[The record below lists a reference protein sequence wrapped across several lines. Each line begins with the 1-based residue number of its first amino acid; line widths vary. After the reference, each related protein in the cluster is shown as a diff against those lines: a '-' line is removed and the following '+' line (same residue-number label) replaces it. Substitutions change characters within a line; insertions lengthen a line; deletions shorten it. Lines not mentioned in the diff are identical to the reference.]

1 MAYKSLISYIY
12 GIHAAVNSLGGNP
25 TETAPA
31 TDTASS
37 GLNGRAQRI
46 AQRITSLLTL
56 TGDVVETAPATD
68 TASSGLNGRA
78 QRIAQRL
85 TSLIGLTGDVV
96 EAAPATD
103 TASSGL
109 NGRAQRIAQRL
120 TSLIGLTGDVVEAAP
135 ASDTA
140 SSGLNG
146 RAQRIAQNI
155 TSLIAIATTTR
166 DHLST
171 IKDTL
176 SGTVANTY
184 NNIIIAKTGTET
196 TADIQLTKTAYA
208 ITALGLA
215 GAETVVLQV
224 KDPVTNAYFTY
235 LTLTAAA
242 PVANI
247 VNLPVTAQIIKSATA
262 ASVGVVLSYH

>member
-1 MAYKSLISYIY
+1 MAFKSLISYIY
-12 GIHAAVNSLGGNP
+12 GIHEAVKLMGGNP

-56 TGDVVETAPATD
+56 TGDVVE
-68 TASSGLNGRA
+68 
-78 QRIAQRL
+78 
-85 TSLIGLTGDVV
+85 
-96 EAAPATD
+96 
-103 TASSGL
+103 
-109 NGRAQRIAQRL
+109 
-120 TSLIGLTGDVVEAAP
+120 AAP

-146 RAQRIAQNI
+146 RSQRIAQNI
-155 TSLIAIATTTR
+155 TTMIGIVTTSR

-184 NNIIIAKTGTET
+184 NNIIVAKTGAET
-196 TADIQLTKTAYA
+196 TTDIQLTKTAYA

-215 GAETVVLQV
+215 AAETVVLEV
-224 KDPVTNAYFTY
+224 KDPVSNTYFAYI
-235 LTLTAAA
+235 TLTAAA
-242 PVANI
+242 PVESI
-247 VNLPVTAQIIKSATA
+247 VNLPVTARIVKSATI

>member
-46 AQRITSLLTL
+46 AQRITSLIAL
-56 TGDVVETAPATD
+56 TGAVNEAAPASDTASSGLNGRAQRIAQRITSLIALAGDLVETAPATD

-78 QRIAQRL
+78 QRIAQ
-85 TSLIGLTGDVV
+85 
-96 EAAPATD
+96 
-103 TASSGL
+103 
-109 NGRAQRIAQRL
+109 
-120 TSLIGLTGDVVEAAP
+120 
-135 ASDTA
+135 
-140 SSGLNG
+140 
-146 RAQRIAQNI
+146 NI
-155 TSLIAIATTTR
+155 TTMIGIVTTSR

-184 NNIIIAKTGTET
+184 NNIIVAKTGAET
-196 TADIQLTKTAYA
+196 TTDIQLTKTAYA
-208 ITALGLA
+208 LTALGLA

-224 KDPVTNAYFTY
+224 KDPVTNAYFNY
-235 LTLTAAA
+235 VTLTAAA
-242 PVANI
+242 PVASV
-247 VNLPVTAQIIKSATA
+247 VNLPVTTRIDKSATV